1 MRTEHTP
8 GKLIVFEG
16 AEGVGKS
23 TQVGLLL
30 EALSDAGVSAATFRE
45 PGGTGTGDLIRSLLL
60 DPRSKLGAAAE
71 ALLFMASRAELC
83 EREIRPALTRGV
95 IVVLDRFFLSTYA
108 YQIAGRGLPEA
119 EVRAAN
125 ALAIGGLVPDLTLL
139 LDLPGTSGLERASS
153 RGGADRM
160 EQSSGDF
167 HARVRDAFREY
178 SVGEW
183 TALHPECGS
192 IVRIDGSGPRAA
204 VFARVVGELA
214 TRLPDVF
221 GVLRAAAPAGTE
233 RGNQ

>member
-1 MRTEHTP
+1 MRTEHAR

-30 EALSDAGVSAATFRE
+30 EALSDARVPAVTFRE
-45 PGGTGTGDLIRSLLL
+45 PGGTDTGDVIRSLLL

-83 EREIRPALTRGV
+83 EGEIRPALTRGA
-95 IVVLDRFFLSTYA
+95 IVMLDRFFLSTYA
-108 YQIAGRGLPEA
+108 YQVAGRGLPED

-125 ALAIGGLVPDLTLL
+125 ALATGGLVPDLTLL
-139 LDLPGTSGLERASS
+139 LDLPGTSGLDRASS
-153 RGGADRM
+153 RGDTDRM
-160 EQSSGDF
+160 EQSAEDF
-167 HARVRDAFREY
+167 HARVADAFRTY
-178 SVGEW
+178 ATGEW
-183 TALHPECGS
+183 SALHPECGP
-192 IVRIDGSGPRAA
+192 IVRIDGSGPRDT

-221 GVLRAAAPAGTE
+221 GVLRAAPAGTD
-233 RGNQ
+233 RGKR